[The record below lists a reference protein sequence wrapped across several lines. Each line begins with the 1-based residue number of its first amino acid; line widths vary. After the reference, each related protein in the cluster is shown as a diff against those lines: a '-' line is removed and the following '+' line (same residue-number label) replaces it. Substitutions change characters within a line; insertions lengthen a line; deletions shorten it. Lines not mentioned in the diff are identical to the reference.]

1 MECLA
6 ARFHTE
12 RSARKLERNTL
23 SSTFCALC
31 AAPKL
36 CPENLSVQTSA
47 ARACRAFFKQANA
60 LAKIRLIAAARL
72 KGPKLRNVKEVSKV
86 FCF

>member
-36 CPENLSVQTSA
+36 CPESLSVQTSA
-47 ARACRAFFKQANA
+47 ARAWGAFFKQASA
-60 LAKIRLIAAARL
+60 LAKIRMTTAARL
-72 KGPKLRNVKEVSKV
+72 KEPKLRNVKEVS
-86 FCF
+86 